1 MNTLKKYWL
10 TVFFLVGLFSTLAYA
25 IYPLPA
31 NEDTTEAGNVIEKIS
46 KVKKVPLTFVPEK
59 SSQTPPPVSEI
70 RYTESTP
77 GDPTSDTEPSHD
89 HNEDLNPELAELEA
103 FFGDPE
109 YDVSYSPIDDFPVP
123 ESFKKEA
130 DLATRQMKEQG
141 YIDTPES
148 RITPIRDELTPK
160 SKKYE
165 KTYEEAVEL
174 LSLEPSNLEGTPFYD
189 KKVVSRQVSGTYN
202 KGKWSTLSRV
212 YEFENLILVELS
224 EDDYTSGHGKVVFA
238 EDSINEDINGN
249 PAIFEV
255 EVSPSGKAV
264 TSLVWATDS
273 KYYKLIMEK
282 NASSNE
288 DLKGE
293 FLNLARSVP
302 ID

>member
-1 MNTLKKYWL
+1 M
-10 TVFFLVGLFSTLAYA
+10 FFLVGLFSTLAYG

-59 SSQTPPPVSEI
+59 ISPKKHTPPVSDI

-77 GDPTSDTEPSHD
+77 WESTSDTEHSHD

-109 YDVSYSPIDDFPVP
+109 NAVFYAPLDDFPVP

-174 LSLEPSNLEGTPFYD
+174 LSVEPANLEGTPFSD

-212 YEFENLILVELS
+212 YEFDNLSLVELS
-224 EDDYTSGHGKVVFA
+224 EDDYISGNGKVVFA

-264 TSLVWATDS
+264 TSLAWATDF
-273 KYYKLIMEK
+273 KYYKLTMEK

-288 DLKGE
+288 DMKAE

>member
-1 MNTLKKYWL
+1 M
-10 TVFFLVGLFSTLAYA
+10 FFLVGLFSALAYE
-25 IYPLPA
+25 IYPLPV

-59 SSQTPPPVSEI
+59 ISSKKHTPPVSDI

-77 GDPTSDTEPSHD
+77 WESTSDAEHSHD

-109 YDVSYSPIDDFPVP
+109 NAAVYAAPLDDFPVP
-123 ESFKKEA
+123 ERFKEEA
-130 DLATRQMKEQG
+130 DLATRQMKERG
-141 YIDTPES
+141 YIDTPET

-165 KTYEEAVEL
+165 KTYEEAVGL
-174 LSLEPSNLEGTPFYD
+174 LSVEPSNLEGTPFFD
-189 KKVVSRQVSGTYN
+189 KKVVSRQVSGAYN
-202 KGKWSTLSRV
+202 NGKWSTLSRV
-212 YEFENLILVELS
+212 YEFDNLSLVEFS
-224 EDDYTSGHGKVVFA
+224 EDDYVSGHGKVVFA
-238 EDSINEDINGN
+238 EDSINENINGS
-249 PAIFEV
+249 PAIFQV

-288 DLKGE
+288 DMKDE